1 MEKNTFNAIVIYN
14 PLSVLSF
21 SRNVYVCVCLDE
33 SMCVNDHTYTKRE
46 GESGGQVQS
55 ANTFSP
61 SL

>member
-46 GESGGQVQS
+46 GESGAHKV
-55 ANTFSP
+55 F
-61 SL
+61 